1 MVNGEPPPTPD
12 AAAEA
17 RAYYIVRVW
26 LPDRPGALGHVASRI
41 GAVGGDVLG
50 IDVVDRGGGRAI
62 DELTIHLPTSRVEL
76 LIREANAVDG
86 VDVEEVRE
94 VARAPGDP
102 RLIALEVSTRIVRA
116 TSRAALHD
124 LLCTSVAGLLHA
136 DWSAVTRPDDGSLFC
151 TLGAVPTED
160 WLVAFSRGAGCAV
173 AEGTASTD
181 GDEVAWSPLRG
192 LDRLLIVGRDTAG
205 FSEGEIAIVAAMAEL
220 AATRLHELSRFAD
233 QSAEAVASTSARP
246 A

>member
-1 MVNGEPPPTPD
+1 M
-12 AAAEA
+12 AASELDSSVDRDAEA
-17 RAYYIVRVW
+17 RAYFIVRVW

-102 RLIALEVSTRIVRA
+102 RLVALEVATRIVRA
-116 TSRAALHD
+116 TTRDAVHT
-124 LLCTSVAGLLHA
+124 LLCSSVAGVLHA

-160 WLVAFSRGAGCAV
+160 WLVAFSRGAGCSV
-173 AEGTASTD
+173 AQGTASTD

-205 FSEGEIAIVAAMAEL
+205 FSEGEIAIVASLAEL
-220 AATRLHELSRFAD
+220 AATRLHELDHRAD
-233 QSAEAVASTSARP
+233 RSTEVAASRP